1 METGM
6 KVHYKTV
13 QAAEKKA
20 EIEGQLNDYRQSI
33 EEYNAKYKNRVVFK
47 PKRVLIGY
55 ARRSEYRGIDE
66 QVEVLENAGCGV
78 IFKETTLSADT
89 ARGQYDHMNALLQP
103 KDVVVVSDLTRLAW
117 STVNLTVLVDE
128 FTNKGIDLMSVKDA
142 WFNTTSVNRDFLLS
156 VMRGINVFENEL
168 KSDKTRAGLAKA
180 KQSGTKFGRALKEG
194 ADIEKAID
202 LYVNNVD
209 GLPIGEIARIC
220 NVSRTTLWRRLRDRD
235 LLNK

>member
-33 EEYNAKYKNRVVFK
+33 EEYNAKYKNRVGFK

-142 WFNTTSVNRDFLLS
+142 WFNTTSVN
-156 VMRGINVFENEL
+156 
-168 KSDKTRAGLAKA
+168 KTRAGLAKA

>member
-1 METGM
+1 M
-6 KVHYKTV
+6 
-13 QAAEKKA
+13 
-20 EIEGQLNDYRQSI
+20 
-33 EEYNAKYKNRVVFK
+33 
-47 PKRVLIGY
+47 
-55 ARRSEYRGIDE
+55 
-66 QVEVLENAGCGV
+66 LENAGCGV

-89 ARGQYDHMNALLQP
+89 AKGQYDHMNSLLQP
-103 KDVVVVSDLTRLAW
+103 GDVVVVSDLTRLAW

-156 VMRGINVFENEL
+156 VMRGLNVFENEL
-168 KSDKTRAGLAKA
+168 KSDKMRAGLAKA
-180 KQSGTKFGRALKEG
+180 KQSGTKFGRSLKEG
-194 ADIEKAID
+194 ADVEKAID

>member
-33 EEYNAKYKNRVVFK
+33 EEYNAKYKNRVGFK

-180 KQSGTKFGRALKEG
+180 KQSGTKFGRA
-194 ADIEKAID
+194 
-202 LYVNNVD
+202 
-209 GLPIGEIARIC
+209 
-220 NVSRTTLWRRLRDRD
+220 
-235 LLNK
+235 